1 MPLDFPSSPTNGQYY
16 NGYVYNSAND
26 TWDSAYA
33 PRAATI
39 PISSPNYVI
48 NGGMDIWQRG
58 TSGTVGGS
66 VGFAADRW
74 QSVTYAGGTM
84 YWFQQ
89 PATGNPGGTRYCSR
103 IQRASGATNA
113 ATTNLCYSFETTD
126 VLKMAGKTLTL
137 SYYARAGANYSPAGA
152 AFNHAVTWG
161 TGTDQSV
168 FGTGITGGSDIFRS
182 SVTLTT
188 SWQRFTVSFAV
199 PANAT
204 SLGISLYS
212 GTNVGTAG
220 AADYWELTGVQLED
234 GSAATDFRRNAPS
247 IQGELAAC
255 QRYYYRAVARGA
267 NAPFA
272 VGQMQ
277 NSTTARYQFSLPV
290 PMRATPSLLE
300 YSGPF
305 QENSLS
311 LADSLY
317 TVNAI
322 AIESNWYSDKI
333 VYLYVSNTGGTAG
346 RVTNLSSYNSANAYI
361 AISSEL

>member
-1 MPLDFPSSPTNGQYY
+1 MALDFPTSPTNGQYY
-16 NGYVYNSAND
+16 NGFVYNAAND

-58 TSGTVGGS
+58 TSGTVGSS

-84 YWFQQ
+84 YWFRQD
-89 PATGNPGGTRYCSR
+89 ATGNPGGTRYCAR

-113 ATTNLCYSFETTD
+113 ATTNLAYSFETVD
-126 VLKMAGKTLTL
+126 VLKMAGKSVTL

-152 AFNHAVTWG
+152 AFNHAATWG

-168 FGTGITGGSDIFRS
+168 FTGGITGGSDIFRT

-188 SWQRFTVSFAV
+188 SWQRFTVTFTV
-199 PANAT
+199 PSNAT
-204 SLGISLYS
+204 SLGLSFYS

-220 AADYWELTGVQLED
+220 AADYWELTGVQLEE
-234 GSAATDFRRNAPS
+234 GAAATEFRRNAPS

-255 QRYYYRAVARGA
+255 QRYYYLSGVSYSAYNIFNSGNCHSSTFYFPVTMRVAPTITVYDTADNINKVSIA
-267 NAPFA
+267 N
-272 VGQMQ
+272 
-277 NSTTARYQFSLPV
+277 S
-290 PMRATPSLLE
+290 
-300 YSGPF
+300 
-305 QENSLS
+305 
-311 LADSLY
+311 
-317 TVNAI
+317 
-322 AIESNWYSDKI
+322 
-333 VYLYVSNTGGTAG
+333 GGTGQTNITPPSSVQINTTSFEYVAG
-346 RVTNLSSYNSANAYI
+346 GLGGTTGNVGMMMMNKFIASA
-361 AISSEL
+361 EL

>member
-1 MPLDFPSSPTNGQYY
+1 MPIDFPANPTNGQYHA
-16 NGYVYNSAND
+16 GYIWND
-26 TWDSAYA
+26 ASGVWDSAYA

-39 PISSPNYVI
+39 PITSPNYII

-84 YWFQQ
+84 YWFRQD
-89 PATGNPGGTRYCSR
+89 ATGNPGGTRYCAR

-113 ATTNLCYSFETTD
+113 ATTNLAYSFETVD
-126 VLKMAGKTLTL
+126 VLKMAGKSVTL

-152 AFNHAVTWG
+152 AFNHAATWG

-168 FGTGITGGSDIFRS
+168 FTGGITGGSDIFRT

-188 SWQRFTVSFAV
+188 SWQRFTVTFTV
-199 PANAT
+199 PSNAT
-204 SLGISLYS
+204 SLGLSFYS

-220 AADYWELTGVQLED
+220 VADYWELTGVQLED
-234 GSAATDFRRNAPS
+234 GAAATEFRRNAPS
-247 IQGELAAC
+247 IAGELAAC

-272 VGQMQ
+272 IGQAQ
-277 NSTTARYQFSLPV
+277 TAVVSRYHFNLPV
-290 PMRATPSLLE
+290 PMRALPSAID

-317 TVNAI
+317 NVTGIN
-322 AIESNWYSDKI
+322 IESNWYSDKT
-333 VYLYVSNTGGTAG
+333 VYLVVNTSGQTAG
-346 RVTNLSSYNSANAYI
+346 KVLNLSAYNNGSAYI
-361 AISSEL
+361 GISSEL